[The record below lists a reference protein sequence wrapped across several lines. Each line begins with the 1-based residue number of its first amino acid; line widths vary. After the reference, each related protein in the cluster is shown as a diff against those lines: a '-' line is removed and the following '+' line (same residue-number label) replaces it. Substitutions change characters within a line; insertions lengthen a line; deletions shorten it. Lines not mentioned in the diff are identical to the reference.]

1 MSEPTMKKQV
11 HLEVYLFKLKF
22 ANDVV
27 ERRVVS
33 IKQDQIKTVLTSL
46 TRLQFSRYRK
56 FLTPT

>member
-11 HLEVYLFKLKF
+11 HLKVYLFKLKF
-22 ANDVV
+22 ANDVI

-46 TRLQFSRYRK
+46 TRLQFSRNRT
-56 FLTPT
+56 FLTLT